1 MPLVNNRLPPFFL
14 LLSLNGDP
22 IARPRFYTW
31 FIKFFISHFGRND
44 IITLP
49 TTRSDW
55 WRFVVFREE
64 RTAGQQLYSFV
75 YSSSYVGF
83 VWRKLLTLPLFFL
96 FSPFLMAAA
105 APVYKSTGYQLVLWF
120 HVESRLVCYLQQR
133 PWDDELSLPP
143 PPRWIS
149 SPHFLLISSR
159 NRWTQCK
166 IWLCYSIPSVTTTSD
181 RFNTTVQQQQL
192 YSVHTYRYVA
202 TISTSQVP
210 WKCRHSSLWHSNC
223 DHSLHITKWRRVD
236 LGVAKKEEKRIKFLW
251 IDEPYRSTF
260 NDVKVP
266 PRFELGLPDSES
278 GVLTITPWDHIPS
291 IVFND

>member
-1 MPLVNNRLPPFFL
+1 MRWWALTSTSARFSYWDGFPLRISCWF
-14 LLSLNGDP
+14 
-22 IARPRFYTW
+22 RPEIDGHNVKSDFV
-31 FIKFFISHFGRND
+31 
-44 IITLP
+44 TL
-49 TTRSDW
+49 
-55 WRFVVFREE
+55 
-64 RTAGQQLYSFV
+64 
-75 YSSSYVGF
+75 
-83 VWRKLLTLPLFFL
+83 
-96 FSPFLMAAA
+96 
-105 APVYKSTGYQLVLWF
+105 
-120 HVESRLVCYLQQR
+120 
-133 PWDDELSLPP
+133 
-143 PPRWIS
+143 
-149 SPHFLLISSR
+149 
-159 NRWTQCK
+159 
-166 IWLCYSIPSVTTTSD
+166 PSVTTTSD
-181 RFNTTVQQQQL
+181 RHNTTVQQQQL